1 MVKPRNPA
9 ARSPLLRKGG
19 VHTRPRSSQRQH
31 AQRQLDQAI
40 EDWHADVNTA
50 TPQAKARTRER
61 QPGSGQSHQSL
72 PLLIISLA

>member
-1 MVKPRNPA
+1 MAKPRNPA

-31 AQRQLDQAI
+31 VHRQLDQAV
-40 EDWHADVNTA
+40 EDWHADGNTA
-50 TPQAKARTRER
+50 TRQAKARTRER
-61 QPGSGQSHQSL
+61 QPGSGQCHQSR